1 MKVLS
6 FDVGMKNLAYCV
18 IDNND
23 IKFWDVI
30 QIPNGYNEAMCINL
44 VKELDKYS
52 HMLDVDQVVIEKQP
66 AKNNKMRIMEHLLTS
81 YFVIKGI
88 NCSDCNISKVKVY
101 SAKFKLGSNTFK
113 GKQNYSARKKLAVT
127 RCAEYLKETTQTDN
141 INTTF
146 EKSKKKDDLA
156 DSLLQALSFISC
168 PIFDKI
174 QQMDL
179 DSVCL
184 ISARKP
190 TKVQEKKGY
199 TKANLKWLF
208 LNEIFTN
215 KLELIQFIE
224 SNEKVKIAIN
234 FWYPKQGI
242 DQALRECKMFI

>member
-1 MKVLS
+1 MRVLS
-6 FDVGMKNLAYCV
+6 FDVGMKNLAYCI

-23 IKFWDVI
+23 IKYWDVI
-30 QIPNGYNEAMCINL
+30 QIPIGYNESMCINL
-44 VKELDKYS
+44 VKELDKYE
-52 HMLDVDQVVIEKQP
+52 HMLDIDQVVIEKQP

-81 YFVIKGI
+81 YFVIKGVNSQESPI
-88 NCSDCNISKVKVY
+88 KKVKVY
-101 SAKFKLGSNTFK
+101 SAKFKLGSSTFK

-127 RCAEYLKETTQTDN
+127 RCAEYLKETTQTDE
-141 INTTF
+141 INTKF

-156 DSLLQALSFISC
+156 DSLLQALSFITC
-168 PIFDKI
+168 PIFEKI
-174 QQMDL
+174 QHMDL

-208 LNEIFTN
+208 LNESFID
-215 KLELIQFIE
+215 KSELIQFIDV
-224 SNEKVKIAIN
+224 NEKVKKAMT